1 MMKKILCALLVVFAI
16 SSNVNATEYDFFVGV
31 DAGLSKANFTD
42 TTGSYDNDEISTY
55 GVKIGAV
62 NDNTRIY
69 LSYQYMDAFEAS
81 SSREGAFHALAVN
94 TEAFSEPYNIFDSMD
109 HIFFIG
115 GHLGAINLDVE
126 ASFGNSNEYGVLYGL
141 QGGVLT
147 TFGPVVSLELGYRY
161 SRSTFSDQAIELD
174 KLQAFYA
181 GINLRF

>member
-1 MMKKILCALLVVFAI
+1 MMKKILCTLLVVFAI
-16 SSNVNATEYDFFVGV
+16 SSNVNATEYDFFIGGE
-31 DAGLSKANFTD
+31 AGLSKADFTD

-62 NDNTRIY
+62 DDNSRVY

-81 SSREGAFHALAVN
+81 SSREGAFHAVTLN
-94 TEAFSEPYNIFDSMD
+94 TEGLSEPYNIFDSID

-115 GHLGAINLDVE
+115 AHLGAVNLDVE
-126 ASFGNSNEYGVLYGL
+126 ASFGNSNEYGILYGL

-147 TFGPVVSLELGYRY
+147 TFGSVVSLELGYRIAH
-161 SRSTFSDQAIELD
+161 STFSDQAIELD
-174 KLQAFYA
+174 KLQAFYV